1 MNCMRTSPIMV
12 NDGRDKNESSYN
24 QSSPLPDMLESLRF
38 EVYADIKLT
47 VNNEEKK
54 CIRAC

>member
-1 MNCMRTSPIMV
+1 MV
-12 NDGRDKNESSYN
+12 NDGRDKDEISYN
-24 QSSPLPDMLESLRF
+24 QSSPLPDMLESLCF

-54 CIRAC
+54 CTRAC